1 MTNETTQLQIHE
13 RAALDPAELA
23 DVRQLAERGQASGV
37 EPRLVWRA
45 LTDASRPTISHFL
58 CRRAGAL
65 VGFLTVEGL
74 DGDDAEGTV
83 LADPAEAPGPIVAA
97 LLAAAQQVSDQHGG
111 GPIMLALDRRAEP
124 LTAALREH
132 GLSLHM
138 TECLMLRAHMPAP
151 ALPASELRV
160 APATQAEALAV
171 AAILAEDLGMQVAEL
186 HAPISM
192 NMQRPH
198 YRYWIATLGDE
209 PVGTINVQTLNDL
222 PYIYGFVVR
231 PEFRGR
237 GFGRQLLSFVLA
249 ELLRDG
255 PQPIYLEVDPENPP
269 ALTLYES
276 LGFTIVVTFDYY
288 REPGSLPSLI
298 DPTP

>member
-1 MTNETTQLQIHE
+1 MTNETELEIHE

-23 DVRQLAERGQASGV
+23 EVQALAERGQAHGV
-37 EPRLVWRA
+37 ESRLVWRA
-45 LTDASRPTISHFL
+45 LTDAGHPASSHFL

-74 DGDDAEGTV
+74 DGDDAEGT
-83 LADPAEAPGPIVAA
+83 LLTDPSESPGPIVGA
-97 LLAAAQQVSDQHGG
+97 LLAAAQRVSDQHAG
-111 GPIMLALDRRAEP
+111 GPIMLAVDRRAE
-124 LTAALREH
+124 LLAAALREH
-132 GLSLHM
+132 GLALHM
-138 TECLMLRAHMPAP
+138 TECLMLRAPAP
-151 ALPASELRV
+151 VPASAASELRV

-171 AAILAEDLGMQVAEL
+171 AAILAEDLGMQAAEL

-198 YRYWIATLGDE
+198 YRYWLAMLGDE
-209 PVGTINVQTLNDL
+209 PVGTINVQMLNDQ

-231 PEFRGR
+231 PAFRGR
-237 GFGRQLLSFVLA
+237 GFGRQLLAHVLA
-249 ELLRDG
+249 ELLREE

-269 ALTLYES
+269 ALKLYES

-288 REPGSLPSLI
+288 RERSSLHK
-298 DPTP
+298 